1 MLGAMIEM
9 TYRVLV
15 DDNFHYMDEAERY
28 ELGAFAR
35 LDAAIAAAKA
45 IVDTYLAATY
55 KPGMTAHDLFASY
68 TAFGEDPFI
77 LAPDQTD
84 VSFSAWEYAKQRC
97 EDVYGRPKSKIT
109 N

>member
-15 DDNFHYMDEAERY
+15 DDNFHYMDAAERY

-68 TAFGEDPFI
+68 VAFGEDPFI